1 MSREVSKYD
10 NEWADVCS
18 VVDKRRGIIGAL
30 RCRRYGKLID
40 TFAVSQR
47 EAAIIVKN
55 MQLRNKNFYVYYK
68 NLNKHWILADIVDT
82 RIIHEKGRC

>member
-10 NEWADVCS
+10 NEWADACS
-18 VVDKRRGIIGAL
+18 VVDKRSGIIGAL

-40 TFAVSQR
+40 TFAVSRR

-55 MQLRNKNFYVYYK
+55 MQIRNKNFYVYYK

-82 RIIHEKGRC
+82 KIIHEKGRC